1 MINELGLEY
10 AKALIDLSQDA
21 DDDLNSLAILN
32 HILND
37 EQIKKTIFHPLIDK
51 DAKKELFTNVFQNKV
66 SKVFMEYIYVLVDNE
81 RLNIVGDIYDSYQYL
96 YDYSKGILH
105 CEIITNQELKDNQ
118 LKQIIDYL
126 KKQYQKNDIQYQQ
139 TIDQNLIGG
148 IKIKV
153 GNDIIDASIDDQLL
167 QLKESIR

>member
-96 YDYSKGILH
+96 F
-105 CEIITNQELKDNQ
+105 CN
-118 LKQIIDYL
+118 
-126 KKQYQKNDIQYQQ
+126 
-139 TIDQNLIGG
+139 
-148 IKIKV
+148 
-153 GNDIIDASIDDQLL
+153 
-167 QLKESIR
+167 

>member
-66 SKVFMEYIYVLVDNE
+66 SKVFMKYIYVLVDNE